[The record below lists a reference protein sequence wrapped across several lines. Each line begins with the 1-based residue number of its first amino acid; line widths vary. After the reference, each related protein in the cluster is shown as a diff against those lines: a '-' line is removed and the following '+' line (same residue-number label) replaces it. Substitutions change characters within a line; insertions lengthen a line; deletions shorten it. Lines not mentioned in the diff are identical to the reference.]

1 MTDLVSFAKK
11 AGGFAAIGGAGYV
24 LPVGVVVVVLAVLLL
39 AAALVIF
46 IVAPTAR
53 AAYASDDA
61 GKRQA
66 ALEVLETLLPWSR
79 TGHRNSEKPSGTTE
93 P

>member
-11 AGGFAAIGGAGYV
+11 AGSFAAIGGAGYV
-24 LPVGVVVVVLAVLLL
+24 LPVGVVVV
-39 AAALVIF
+39 
-46 IVAPTAR
+46 
-53 AAYASDDA
+53 
-61 GKRQA
+61 
-66 ALEVLETLLPWSR
+66 VLETLLPWSR